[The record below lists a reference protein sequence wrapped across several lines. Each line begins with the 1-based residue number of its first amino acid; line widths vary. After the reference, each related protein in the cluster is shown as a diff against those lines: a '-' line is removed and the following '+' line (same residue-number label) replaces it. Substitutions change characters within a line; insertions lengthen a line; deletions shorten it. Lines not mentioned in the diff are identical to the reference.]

1 MAPLANKVI
10 LITGA
15 SNGIG
20 RAASEQF
27 AALGAT
33 LVLTSRN
40 EEKLNAL
47 ADGLAAK
54 GHARP
59 LTLAFDIAK
68 EQDCVDAVVK
78 AVAAFGRID
87 VLINNAG
94 VGIPTPDLAAAAA
107 EALTTQIE
115 TNVYGVFFIT
125 REVLAAMKR
134 AGSGHVV
141 MVSSTAGV
149 TGNPVAPLYCASKF
163 ALEGYTQGL
172 KQQADAWRKDGI
184 RIRVSNIKPGSVDSG
199 YWGDRKVPRE
209 KFMTCEE
216 MADVYTWVVGMP
228 EQINV
233 TEVRMESCR

>member
-1 MAPLANKVI
+1 MNSLANKVV

-20 RAASEQF
+20 RAAAEQF

-40 EEKLNAL
+40 GDKLQAL
-47 ADGLAAK
+47 ADDLVAK
-54 GHARP
+54 GHPRP

-68 EQDCVDAVVK
+68 EADCAA
-78 AVAAFGRID
+78 AVAKALEACGRID

-94 VGIPTPDLAAAAA
+94 VGIPTPDLSTAPT
-107 EALTTQIE
+107 EAMTEQIE

-141 MVSSTAGV
+141 MVSSMAGV
-149 TGNPVAPLYCASKF
+149 NGNPVAPLYCTSKF

-172 KQQADAWRKDGI
+172 KQQCDAWRKDGI
-184 RIRVSNIKPGSVDSG
+184 RIRVSNVKPGSVDSG

-216 MADVYTWVVGMP
+216 MASVYAWVVTMP